1 MTFLKAIFL
10 GFVQG
15 ITEFLPVSS
24 SGHLA
29 ICKHLLNMQL
39 DTGILFDCLLHF
51 ATLIAI
57 CIVFHKDV
65 FGMIV
70 EFFKMI
76 GDIFHNLFELI
87 KTKDKSKRDY
97 RKVVGSPYRKLV
109 LMILVSS
116 VPTAIIGFA
125 AKDLVETLEETLLFP
140 GIFLIITAIILFVA
154 DRIKDGN
161 KSIKEATYPDSL
173 IIGVAQGIATMP
185 GISRSGTTLLA
196 CMLCKFERN
205 FAVKY
210 AFLVSLPAVA
220 GATLLELIK
229 LDASTV
235 TGHDVGCFIV
245 GMLVAG
251 IVGFV
256 CIKVMLMIV
265 RKKKFLYFSIYCLLV
280 GTVSLIGY
288 FLM

>member
-173 IIGVAQGIATMP
+173 IIGVAQGIAT
-185 GISRSGTTLLA
+185 LLA
-196 CMLCKFERN
+196 HF
-205 FAVKY
+205 
-210 AFLVSLPAVA
+210 
-220 GATLLELIK
+220 
-229 LDASTV
+229 
-235 TGHDVGCFIV
+235 
-245 GMLVAG
+245 
-251 IVGFV
+251 
-256 CIKVMLMIV
+256 
-265 RKKKFLYFSIYCLLV
+265 
-280 GTVSLIGY
+280 
-288 FLM
+288 